1 MINRLDLKTVLDWV
15 PEGCSVLDLGC
26 GDGAFLQRLCN
37 DRHVIGVGVEIDA
50 DNLISAV
57 QKGLDVIQEDINDGL
72 NCFPNHRFDVVMLT
86 HALQELTHPHIA
98 LARMVQIGKQAIV
111 SFPNFGHW
119 FCRMHLGFT
128 GRMPMSRAMPRN
140 WYDTPNIHFC
150 TVRDFEALCL
160 ELEIDSIERATIA
173 GSGQHLLAKIWP
185 NLFATSA
192 VYRICRS
199 GQ

>member
-86 HALQELTHPHIA
+86 HAP
-98 LARMVQIGKQAIV
+98 ARADASTYSLGAYGSDWQTGYRIV
-111 SFPNFGHW
+111 S
-119 FCRMHLGFT
+119 
-128 GRMPMSRAMPRN
+128 
-140 WYDTPNIHFC
+140 
-150 TVRDFEALCL
+150 
-160 ELEIDSIERATIA
+160 
-173 GSGQHLLAKIWP
+173 
-185 NLFATSA
+185 
-192 VYRICRS
+192 
-199 GQ
+199 

>member
-1 MINRLDLKTVLDWV
+1 MNRLDLNTVLDWV
-15 PEGCSVLDLGC
+15 PQRSSVLDLGC
-26 GDGAFLQRLCN
+26 GDGAFLKRLCN
-37 DRHVIGVGVEIDA
+37 ERGVTGVGVEINA

-57 QKGLDVIQEDINDGL
+57 QKGLDVIQEDINAGL
-72 NCFPNHRFDVVMLT
+72 HCFPAERFDVVILT

-98 LARMVQIGKQAIV
+98 LRRMVQIGKEAIV

-119 FCRMHLGFT
+119 FCRMHLGFK

-150 TVRDFEALCL
+150 TVRDFEALCS
-160 ELEIDSIERATIA
+160 ELKIDIIERATVA
-173 GSGQHLLAKIWP
+173 DPAQRLLGTLWP

-192 VYRICRS
+192 VYRICQS
-199 GQ
+199 GR

>member
-1 MINRLDLKTVLDWV
+1 MMSRLDLNTVLDWV
-15 PEGCSVLDLGC
+15 PQGSNVLDLGC

-37 DRHVIGVGVEIDA
+37 ERHVRGVGVEIDA

-57 QKGLDVIQEDINDGL
+57 QKGLNVIQEDINDGL
-72 NCFPNHRFDVVMLT
+72 HCFPAHRFDVVILT

-98 LARMVQIGKQAIV
+98 LERMVQIGKEAIV

-119 FCRMHLGFT
+119 FCRMHLGFR
-128 GRMPMSRAMPRN
+128 GRMPMSRVMPRN

-150 TVRDFEALCL
+150 TVRDFEALCS
-160 ELEIDSIERATIA
+160 ELKINIIERATVA
-173 GSGQHLLAKIWP
+173 GPAQSLLGNLWP
-185 NLFATSA
+185 NLFASSA

-199 GQ
+199 GP

>member
-1 MINRLDLKTVLDWV
+1 MNRLDLNTVLHWV
-15 PEGCSVLDLGC
+15 PQDCNVLDLGC
-26 GDGAFLQRLCN
+26 GDGAFLKRLC
-37 DRHVIGVGVEIDA
+37 DERHVTGVGVEIDA

-57 QKGLDVIQEDINDGL
+57 QKGLNVIQEDINGGL
-72 NCFPNHRFDVVMLT
+72 HCFPPDRFDVVILT
-86 HALQELTHPHIA
+86 HALQELTHPHVA
-98 LARMVQIGKQAIV
+98 LERMVQIGRQAIV

-119 FCRMHLGFT
+119 FCRLHLGFR
-128 GRMPMSRAMPRN
+128 GRMPMSRVMPRH

-150 TVRDFEALCL
+150 TVRDFEALCSK
-160 ELEIDSIERATIA
+160 LEIDIIERATGA
-173 GSGQHLLAKIWP
+173 GPAQRLLGKIWP